1 MVHVFAKDTE
11 KIWIDWHF
19 SYALTLELNL
29 NQQHQSSLF
38 TAIFLWL
45 SISASLIGPTNVML
59 T

>member
-45 SISASLIGPTNVML
+45 SISVSLIGTTNVML